1 MDYRQLI
8 DYGTY
13 CLRVDPIGTY
23 PVLSNLNKGSI
34 TAAQAERALNA
45 VTRRAAW

>member
-1 MDYRQLI
+1 MNYRQLI

-13 CLRVDPIGTY
+13 CLRVDPIGTF
-23 PVLSNLNKGSI
+23 PVLSNLTKGNI
-34 TAAQAERALNA
+34 TPVQAEKALNA

>member
-8 DYGTY
+8 DYGAF
-13 CLRVDPIGTY
+13 CARIDPIGTR
-23 PVLSNLNKGSI
+23 PVLSNLTKGNI
-34 TAAQAERALNA
+34 TPYEAEKALNA

>member
-1 MDYRQLI
+1 MLI

-13 CLRVDPIGTY
+13 CLRVDPIGTQ
-23 PVLSNLNKGSI
+23 PVLSNLNKGNI
-34 TAAQAERALNA
+34 TPAQAERALKA